1 MSSSCSSFC
10 NVFVTVSIIALMYI
24 FWYVLFAVSGL
35 QVEKDAESMKQ
46 HMLMR
51 HTLLAMLPEEASSD
65 DYDAIVLRV
74 RLPDSSIISRR
85 FHGQDGIQVSCVDCH
100 GELFMDKRS

>member
-51 HTLLAMLPEEASSD
+51 HTLLAILPEEA
-65 DYDAIVLRV
+65 LQM
-74 RLPDSSIISRR
+74 PMT
-85 FHGQDGIQVSCVDCH
+85 Q
-100 GELFMDKRS
+100 LFYVFGYRIHQ